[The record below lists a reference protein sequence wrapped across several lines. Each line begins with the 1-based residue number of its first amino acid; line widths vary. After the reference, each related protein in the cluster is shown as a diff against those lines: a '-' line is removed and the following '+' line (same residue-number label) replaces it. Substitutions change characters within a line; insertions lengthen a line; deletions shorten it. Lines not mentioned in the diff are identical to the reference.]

1 MLAGRSLR
9 RPDGRQIALSSLGAF
24 AMMVRETDLRINGSA
39 LGHLEVRL
47 VNYCVLDRGDDLSR
61 ELTETFIRLATER
74 GMRRDEHNP
83 HVVLSIG
90 GDGTMLQ
97 AFHKFRRKI
106 DSVAFVGIHTGHLG
120 FYADWK
126 PNEVDE
132 LVRLMADGFG
142 LKDRIVKYPLVKIEI
157 TTSDGTQSY
166 LALNEF
172 TLKGADATLVA
183 QLNINDMPFEMFRGD
198 GICISTPS
206 GSTAYNKSLN
216 GALLHPSLDAFQIA
230 EIASINNRVYRT
242 VGSSLV
248 LPKHHHCDIFPRK
261 EQKLL
266 ITVDHL
272 SIPFDS
278 VISVRGTVAEQKVT
292 FARYRPFPFWNRV
305 KDAFVGDSV

>member
-1 MLAGRSLR
+1 MK
-9 RPDGRQIALSSLGAF
+9 
-24 AMMVRETDLRINGSA
+24 
-39 LGHLEVRL
+39 
-47 VNYCVLDRGDDLSR
+47 YCVLDRGDNLSR
-61 ELTETFIRLATER
+61 DLAETFRRLANGR
-74 GMRRDEHNP
+74 GLRQDDDAP
-83 HVVLSIG
+83 DVVLSIG
-90 GDGTMLQ
+90 GDGTMLH
-97 AFHKFRRKI
+97 AFHRFRGAVDDI
-106 DSVAFVGIHTGHLG
+106 AFVGIHTGHLG

-126 PNEVDE
+126 PNEVGD
-132 LVRLMADGFG
+132 LVRLMADGGG
-142 LKDRIVKYPLVKIEI
+142 LKDRIVKYPLLKIEI
-157 TTSDGTQSY
+157 ATPNGTDSY

-248 LPKHHHCDIFPRK
+248 LPKHHHCDIVPKK
-261 EQKLL
+261 EQQLL

-272 SIPFDS
+272 AIPYES
-278 VISVRGTVAEQKVT
+278 VLSVRSTVADQKIT

-305 KDAFVGDSV
+305 KEAFVGDNVK